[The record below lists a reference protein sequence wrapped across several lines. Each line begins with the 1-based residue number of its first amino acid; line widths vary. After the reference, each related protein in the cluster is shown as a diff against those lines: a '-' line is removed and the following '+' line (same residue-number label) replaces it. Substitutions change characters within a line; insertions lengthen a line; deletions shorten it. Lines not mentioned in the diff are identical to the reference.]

1 VTVRLA
7 AFLRAVNVGG
17 TGKLPMTELKAM
29 CESLGFVN
37 VKTFI
42 ASGNVVF
49 ETTLSAAKA
58 KTALEA
64 AVIKYLGK
72 PVGLFMRDKATL
84 EAMIGGNP
92 FAKAE
97 GHRLMVILLDA
108 TLSKTT
114 IDAARFKVDEEIAL
128 GHQCLY
134 VHYPSGMGKSKLKI
148 SGAEQGTARNMNTI
162 RAMLALL
169 NG

>member
-1 VTVRLA
+1 MVRLA

-17 TGKLPMTELKAM
+17 TGKLPMSELKTM
-29 CESLGFVN
+29 CEGLGFAK
-37 VKTFI
+37 VKTYI

-58 KTALEA
+58 KAALEA
-64 AVIKYLGK
+64 AVVKYLGK

-84 EAMIGGNP
+84 EAIIGNNP

-97 GHRLMVILLDA
+97 GNRLMVILLDA
-108 TLSKTT
+108 SSNKAT
-114 IDAARFKVDEEIAL
+114 IDAARFKVDEEIAI

-148 SGAEQGTARNMNTI
+148 SGAEQGTARNMNTM
-162 RAMLALL
+162 RAMLEML
-169 NG
+169 G

>member
-1 VTVRLA
+1 MVRLA

-29 CESLGFVN
+29 CEGLGFAK
-37 VKTFI
+37 VKTYI

-58 KTALEA
+58 KAVLEA
-64 AVIKYLGK
+64 AVVKYLGK
-72 PVGLFMRDKATL
+72 PVGLFIRDKATL
-84 EAMIGGNP
+84 EAMIGDNP

-97 GHRLMVILLDA
+97 GNRLMVILLDA
-108 TLSKTT
+108 SPNNAT
-114 IDAARFKVDEEIAL
+114 IDAARFKLDEEIAL

-148 SGAEQGTARNMNTI
+148 SGAEQGTARNMNTM
-162 RAMLALL
+162 RAMLEMLD
-169 NG
+169 

>member
-17 TGKLPMTELKAM
+17 TGKLPMTELKGM

-58 KTALEA
+58 KSALEA
-64 AVIKYLGK
+64 TVIKYLGK
-72 PVGLFMRDKATL
+72 PVGLFIRDKAAL
-84 EAMIGGNP
+84 EAMIGSNP

-108 TLSKTT
+108 SPSKLMV
-114 IDAARFKVDEEIAL
+114 DAARFKVDEEIAL
-128 GHQCLY
+128 GDQCLY
-134 VHYPSGMGKSKLKI
+134 VHYPLGMGKSKLKMP
-148 SGAEQGTARNMNTI
+148 GAERGTARNMNTM
-162 RAMLALL
+162 RAMLEMLS
-169 NG
+169 

>member
-1 VTVRLA
+1 MVQLA

-17 TGKLPMTELKAM
+17 TGKLPMSELKAM
-29 CESLGFVN
+29 CEGLGFVK
-37 VKTFI
+37 VKTYI

-58 KTALEA
+58 KAALEA

-84 EAMIGGNP
+84 EVMIGNNP

-108 TLSKTT
+108 PPSKSM

-148 SGAEQGTARNMNTI
+148 SGAEQGTTRNMNTM
-162 RAMLALL
+162 RAVLALL

>member
-1 VTVRLA
+1 MVQLA

-17 TGKLPMTELKAM
+17 TGKMPMTELKAM
-29 CESLGFVN
+29 CEGLGFVK
-37 VKTFI
+37 VKTYI

-49 ETTLSAAKA
+49 ETSLSAAKA
-58 KTALEA
+58 KAALEA
-64 AVIKYLGK
+64 SVVRYLGK

-84 EAMIGGNP
+84 EAMIGSNP

-97 GHRLMVILLDA
+97 GHRVMVILLDA
-108 TLSKTT
+108 TPSKTT
-114 IDAARFKVDEEIAL
+114 IDGARFKVDEEIAI

-148 SGAEQGTARNMNTI
+148 SGAEQGTARYMNTM
-162 RAMLALL
+162 RAMLEMLS
-169 NG
+169 

>member
-1 VTVRLA
+1 MVQLA

-29 CESLGFVN
+29 CEGLGFAKVR
-37 VKTFI
+37 TYI

-49 ETTLSAAKA
+49 ETALSPAKA
-58 KTALEA
+58 KAALEA

-72 PVGLFMRDKATL
+72 PVGLFVRDKASL

-97 GHRLMVILLDA
+97 GNRLMVILLEA
-108 TLSKTT
+108 SPNKTM
-114 IDAARFKVDEEIAL
+114 IDAARFKVDEEIAV
-128 GHQCLY
+128 GNACLY

-148 SGAEQGTARNMNTI
+148 PGAEQGTARNMNT
-162 RAMLALL
+162 MLQVLEML
-169 NG
+169 G

>member
-1 VTVRLA
+1 MVQLA

-17 TGKLPMTELKAM
+17 TGKLPMSELKAM
-29 CESLGFVN
+29 CEGLGFAN
-37 VKTFI
+37 VKTYI

-58 KTALEA
+58 KAALEA
-64 AVIKYLGK
+64 AVVKYLGK
-72 PVGLFMRDKATL
+72 PVGLFMRDKARL
-84 EAMIGGNP
+84 EAIIGSNP

-108 TLSKTT
+108 TPSKTT
-114 IDAARFKVDEEIAL
+114 IDAARFKLDEEIAL

-148 SGAEQGTARNMNTI
+148 SGAEQGTARNMNTM
-162 RAMLALL
+162 RAMLEMLS
-169 NG
+169 

>member
-1 VTVRLA
+1 MVQLA

-17 TGKLPMTELKAM
+17 TGKLPMSELKAM
-29 CESLGFVN
+29 CEGLGFVK
-37 VKTFI
+37 VRTYI

-58 KTALEA
+58 KAALEA

-108 TLSKTT
+108 TPSKTT

-148 SGAEQGTARNMNTI
+148 SGAEQGTARNMNTM